1 MHVPILT
8 RAAEA
13 QVKSIGENQLECV
26 CMYGLTPWIISP
38 IDPHHCDLHKTH
50 LFDQSLHM
58 QPIRCSFSS
67 PPPLSGLHKQCQK
80 GHKEYIT
87 RLSETYSFG
96 PSWMHILWRRTK
108 MTDGK
113 KKSSLRNFTRKTEI
127 ICWQNGM
134 NTYKQKNLQPNFQT
148 DWMMIQVLTVNHPTL
163 KQKALMNILV
173 TELIAVNYKLCSHC
187 GPTKEDIPT
196 LQSDVITKVRRTP
209 LCVIHPWQPTLTDDL
224 PW

>member
-67 PPPLSGLHKQCQK
+67 PSPPPPFLVCINNVRRVIKNTSQDLVK
-80 GHKEYIT
+80 
-87 RLSETYSFG
+87 
-96 PSWMHILWRRTK
+96 HIVLVLPECIFCGGEPKWL
-108 MTDGK
+108 MG
-113 KKSSLRNFTRKTEI
+113 RK
-127 ICWQNGM
+127 
-134 NTYKQKNLQPNFQT
+134 
-148 DWMMIQVLTVNHPTL
+148 
-163 KQKALMNILV
+163 KALWGISLEKRKLFADKTVWTPTNRRIY
-173 TELIAVNYKLCSHC
+173 IA
-187 GPTKEDIPT
+187 
-196 LQSDVITKVRRTP
+196 
-209 LCVIHPWQPTLTDDL
+209 
-224 PW
+224 